1 MLMCSAAASAAGTL
15 AAASV
20 PAPGTEGA
28 PAAAGA
34 AALIRTSVEV
44 NGFFA
49 LAYESY
55 SSA

>member
-44 NGFFA
+44 NGFLA